1 MIKRFSH
8 IAIAALMAAGG
19 LLTASAQ
26 EGPRSQGK
34 TARPQTERPRQTK
47 VRSAVASPRMT
58 GDIDGKELY
67 GLHCDSYYGD
77 QGIGIAKIGNGSF
90 SWIRQFDRPAFQGC
104 YMGDRYLAVFYN
116 TNDPGNVQYEY
127 FDTANW
133 SSISKTEYTPSTK
146 DILPYGLTYDHTSG
160 VVYGCFF
167 QGTTNWIMQ
176 DDARFGYISDNP
188 ASPTNIIGDLPERMR
203 ALATD
208 KDGQIYGIGFSGA
221 LYKINK
227 FTAATEKLTDLLLPS
242 SDPDLDYN
250 SEPWS
255 TYGRESIAVDWES
268 GYFYMAYGDYVDD
281 TYVARIDISS
291 GTVDIVSDFSYASGS
306 GTGEIFTGIYFTH
319 NTAVG
324 GHAPAAVGN
333 LTVTPAGTQ
342 LKANVSFTLPTE
354 DTEGNKLSG
363 AMHWSIL
370 NGASEIAAGE
380 AQAGSPISTTV
391 DLPAKGQTSFVVYAS
406 INGVNGAPASDSKW
420 IGPDTPVIG
429 GKPSIS
435 ASGKNVTVSW
445 SAAYSEN
452 GGNLDPVRYKVVRMP
467 DKQLVTDQ
475 CTDLKTTD
483 YIESDFK
490 IRYHYEITPIA
501 GETEGATV
509 ESRARYIGSY
519 FQMPF
524 AEDFTDN
531 DRFLLYPVSDNN
543 KDGNIWEINLNSK
556 AAVYQGNSNAADDY
570 LLIGPFKM
578 KAGGLY
584 SFRMLAGGHSMTEHV
599 AVYTATF
606 GDDGKA
612 AIEEFIPITGVN
624 PMEGDKTLSKLFMP
638 ETDNEYYFAISAC
651 SGANSKIL
659 YIYEVNV
666 SEYSGDLPAIPE
678 NVTFIPEAES
688 ATVKFTLPAKTI
700 NGNAATGL
708 KEARIYRDGALIGS
722 ITTGLTAGSEASF
735 TDKETVSDGN
745 HSYSIS
751 AVNTSGEGPMAEIN
765 GYRGLDY
772 PGTPMNLRL
781 WEDLATPGLIHIT
794 FDAPEYGYNGGYVNH
809 ADISYKLDYLVMGGA
824 AGETNLGTGTT
835 HTFTLPM
842 NITSQDVFAGSIYGS
857 NQKGELRQSWSSNV
871 CTFGPAIG
879 IPIQESWK
887 DMSQKS
893 GLWTGQSIDDKE
905 DLFDSFWNISDG
917 TGFTIKPQD
926 NDGGMMILSNTVADR
941 GHRILSPRFS
951 LENSDNPTAVFY
963 CLYTAN
969 ARDCQ
974 LEIIVED
981 QKIRTLQTIDTTD
994 GNTSKWIRHEVSL
1007 KEFIGKKYIQLAFSG
1022 HGLDEGAV
1030 FAIDNI
1036 NISDFVDK
1044 DLAVKG
1050 FSGPA
1055 RGNINEE
1062 LTFSLTL
1069 RNNGAAKVAAGD
1081 YSILFYKNGEMIDEI
1096 PGLEIN
1102 ADSELTVQLTDTPAV
1117 YDQASS
1123 EYRAEISYGQ
1133 DSNTSNNKSQN
1144 VNVRIIT
1151 PNYPT
1156 VTDLSGKSM
1165 NGVTLQWSDPS
1176 TSDMPGTQVI
1186 ESFES
1191 YEAFSISNIGEWTLL
1206 DNDKQATVVLA
1217 LESGVLD
1224 YPNIGKPM
1232 AWQVFDPTQAG
1243 IPFEAWTP
1251 RTGSNIL
1258 VSFQACVNNQR
1269 NFESDDWLISPELN
1283 GSQQVISFYARTA
1296 MSAYSPELFDFM
1308 ISSESNN
1315 AADFQP
1321 LETDVE
1327 VPYTKGSEW
1336 TEFSYTVPAGTRYF
1350 AIVHKSFD
1358 RLVMLLDDI
1367 TYIPAGSQPIS
1378 LELQGFNVYRDG
1390 KRINDALITENEYAD
1405 TETEEG
1411 RDYTY
1416 AVTAVWDK
1424 GESALSNTVVVKAK
1438 ASIECADGTTLTIT
1452 ATDGGLRIDGGNG
1465 ESVQVYNTAGLRV
1478 GAATAQ
1484 GSVFIP
1490 TPGNGLY
1497 LVKAGSK
1504 VTKIAVR

>member
-8 IAIAALMAAGG
+8 IAIAAFIAAGS

-26 EGPRSQGK
+26 DGPRSQGK
-34 TARPQTERPRQTK
+34 TARPLTERPRQARPAG
-47 VRSAVASPRMT
+47 VSPRAA
-58 GDIDGKELY
+58 GDIDGKQLY
-67 GLHCDSYYGD
+67 GLHCESYYGD
-77 QGIGIAKIGNGSF
+77 PGIGIAKIGDGSF
-90 SWIRQFDRPAFQGC
+90 SWVKQFDRPAFQGC
-104 YMGDRYLAVFYN
+104 YMGDKYLAVFYN
-116 TNDPGNVQYEY
+116 ANDPGNVQYEY

-133 SSISKTEYTPSTK
+133 SSLSKTEYAASAT

-167 QGTTNWIMQ
+167 QGTTGWIMQ
-176 DDARFGYISDNP
+176 NDARFGYISDNP
-188 ASPTNIIGDLPERMR
+188 ANPTNIIGELPERMR

-227 FTAATEKLTDLLLPS
+227 FTAATEKLTDLSMPS
-242 SDPDLDYN
+242 SDPDLGDN
-250 SEPWS
+250 SEPWG

-268 GYFYMAYGDYVDD
+268 GYFYMAYGDYNDD
-281 TYVARIDISS
+281 TYVARIDITR
-291 GTVDIVSDFSYASGS
+291 GTVDIVSDFSYTTGP

-324 GHAPAAVGN
+324 GHAPAAVSN
-333 LTVTPAGTQ
+333 LTVTPTGTQ
-342 LKANVSFTLPTE
+342 LKANVSFTLPSE
-354 DTEGNKLSG
+354 DTDGNKLSG
-363 AMHWSIL
+363 SLHWSVL
-370 NGASEIAAGE
+370 NGATEIAAGN
-380 AQAGSPISTTV
+380 AQAGSPVSTTV
-391 DLPAKGQTSFVVYAS
+391 ALPAKGLTSFVVYAS
-406 INGVNGAPASDSKW
+406 LNGVNGAPASDSKW
-420 IGPDTPVIG
+420 IGPDTPVIS
-429 GKPSIS
+429 GKPTLS
-435 ASGKNVTVSW
+435 ASGKKVTVSW

-467 DKQLVTDQ
+467 DRVLVTDQ
-475 CTDLKTTD
+475 CTDLKATD
-483 YIESDFK
+483 NIESDYK

-509 ESRARYIGSY
+509 ESRARYIGSH

-543 KDGNIWEINLNSK
+543 KDGNSWEINLNSK

-578 KAGGLY
+578 TASGLY
-584 SFRMLAGGHSMTEHV
+584 SFRMLAGAHSMTENV

-606 GDDGKA
+606 GNDGKA
-612 AIEEFIPITGVN
+612 AIEEFIPVTGIN
-624 PMEGDKTLSKLFMP
+624 PMEGDKTLSKLFIP
-638 ETDNEYYFAISAC
+638 ETDGEYYFAISAC
-651 SGANSKIL
+651 SNANSKIL

-666 SEYSGDLPAIPE
+666 SEYSGDLPAMPE
-678 NVTFIPEAES
+678 NVKFIPEAKS
-688 ATVKFTLPAKTI
+688 ATIKFTTPAKNI

-708 KEARIYRDGALIGS
+708 REARIYRDGNLIGS
-722 ITTGLTAGSEASF
+722 LSSGISAGTEASF
-735 TDKETVSDGN
+735 TDTESVSDGN
-745 HSYSIS
+745 HIYSVSIVNS
-751 AVNTSGEGPMAEIN
+751 AGEGPAAEIS
-765 GYRGLDY
+765 GYRGLDF
-772 PGTPMNLRL
+772 PGTPTNLRF
-781 WEDLATPGLIHIT
+781 WEDISTPGLIHIT
-794 FDAPEYGYNGGYVNH
+794 FDAPEYGYNGGYINND
-809 ADISYKLDYLVMGGA
+809 DISYILDYLVMGGVSGA
-824 AGETNLGTGTT
+824 TTIGKGTT
-835 HTFTLPM
+835 HSFQLPM
-842 NITSQDVFAGSIYGS
+842 NVTVQNVFAGSIYGS
-857 NQKGELRQSWSSNV
+857 NPTGSLRQSWRTNV
-871 CTFGPAIG
+871 CTIGPASTL
-879 IPIQESWK
+879 PIQESWL

-893 GLWTGQSIDDKE
+893 GLWTGQDIDEDE
-905 DLFDSFWNISDG
+905 DLFDSFWNICDG
-917 TGFTIKPQD
+917 NAFSFKPQD
-926 NDGGMMILSNTVADR
+926 NDGGMLVLTNSVANR
-941 GHRILSPRFS
+941 GHRILSPRIT
-951 LENSDNPTAVFY
+951 LEGTANPTVVFY
-963 CLYTAN
+963 YLYTAC
-969 ARDCQ
+969 AREFS

-981 QKIRTLQTIDTTD
+981 QTIRTLRSIDIAG
-994 GNTSKWIRHEVSL
+994 GNTGKWIRCEVPL

-1022 HGLDEGAV
+1022 YGDSDGAV
-1030 FAIDNI
+1030 IAIDNI
-1036 NISDFVDK
+1036 SISDFAGK

-1050 FSGPA
+1050 FSGPS
-1055 RGNINEE
+1055 RGNINED
-1062 LTFSLTL
+1062 LQFSLRV

-1096 PGLEIN
+1096 PGREIG
-1102 ADSELTVQLTDTPAV
+1102 ADSELTIELTDTPV
-1117 YDQASS
+1117 VTDPASS
-1123 EYRAEISYGQ
+1123 DYRAEISYEPDG
-1133 DSNTSNNKSQN
+1133 NASNNKSQN
-1144 VNVRIIT
+1144 ISVRIIT

-1176 TSDMPGTQVI
+1176 TSDMPGTQI
-1186 ESFES
+1186 TESFES
-1191 YEAFSISNIGEWTLL
+1191 YDAFSISNIGEWTLL
-1206 DNDKQATVVLA
+1206 DNDKQKTVILA
-1217 LESGVLD
+1217 LETGVLD
-1224 YPNIGKPM
+1224 YPNIGQPM
-1232 AWQVFDPTQAG
+1232 AWQVFNPTQAG
-1243 IPFEAWTP
+1243 IPFESWVP
-1251 RTGSNIL
+1251 RTGSNL
-1258 VSFQACVNNQR
+1258 LASFQACVNNQR

-1283 GSQQVISFYARTA
+1283 GSQQVISFYARAA
-1296 MSAYSPELFDFM
+1296 MSAYSPEIFDFM

-1327 VPYTKGSEW
+1327 VPYTKGLEW

-1390 KRINDALITENEYAD
+1390 KLVNSELVTENEYAD

-1411 RDYTY
+1411 QDYTY

-1438 ASIECADGTTLTIT
+1438 ASIECATGTTLTIT

-1465 ESVQVYNTAGLRV
+1465 EYVQVYNIAGLYV

-1497 LVKAGSK
+1497 LVKAGGK
-1504 VTKIAVR
+1504 VAKIAVR